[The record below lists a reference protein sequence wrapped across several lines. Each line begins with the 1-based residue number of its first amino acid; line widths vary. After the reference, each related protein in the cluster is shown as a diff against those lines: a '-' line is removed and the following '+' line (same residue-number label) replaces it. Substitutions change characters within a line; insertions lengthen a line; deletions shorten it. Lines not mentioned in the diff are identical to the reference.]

1 MKNKNIYIFV
11 LCSII
16 LLGILQIK
24 IVKQTNILKEGL
36 QDKNFVILLG
46 DSIFQNEG
54 YVKDE
59 NTIENKLKNKINSLV
74 LAKDDSLIEDVI
86 SQYNEIPEEL
96 NEPNT
101 YLFISIGGND
111 LLGYYVT
118 NQYNSDDLSKFNI
131 VWDKYVREINKIIN
145 KTKCTVVLTDLYYV
159 HENTYHKY
167 YNIIDA
173 WNNNLE
179 RFSKKKNILL
189 YKISELV
196 KREKDY
202 VNIIEPSKYGSQI
215 IVDNI
220 VNFNS

>member
-1 MKNKNIYIFV
+1 M
-11 LCSII
+11 CSII
-16 LLGILQIK
+16 LVCILQIK

-36 QDKNFVILLG
+36 QDKNFVILIG

-59 NTIENKLKNKINSLV
+59 NTIEYKLKNKMNSLV
-74 LAKDDSLIEDVI
+74 LAKDDSRIEDI
-86 SQYNEIPEEL
+86 MTQYNEIPEDL

-111 LLGYYVT
+111 LLNHYVI
-118 NQYNSDDLSKFNI
+118 NQYDSEDLSKFNI
-131 VWDKYVREINKIIN
+131 VWEKYVREINKIIN

-159 HENTYHKY
+159 YENSYHKY

-179 RFSKKKNILL
+179 RFCKKKKYFNLQNKRISKK
-189 YKISELV
+189 
-196 KREKDY
+196 RERLC
-202 VNIIEPSKYGSQI
+202 
-215 IVDNI
+215 
-220 VNFNS
+220 